1 MVLRRVNP
9 HLVCFLLLLSCIPA
23 ILASKPTSF
32 CKCTCF
38 SNSTIIE
45 LGPPDLQSQ
54 SGDFN
59 GRLLRTRASDESG
72 DRMNRALNCNDC
84 NRKFC
89 IEYNLP
95 KCQHAEEE
103 DIFTTCFQR
112 DSRKDQ
118 AVVFIFIIATGG
130 LLVWAAL
137 KPWLEKWVEV
147 CLPFKPISMH
157 IASYKTTC

>member
-1 MVLRRVNP
+1 
-9 HLVCFLLLLSCIPA
+9 
-23 ILASKPTSF
+23 
-32 CKCTCF
+32 
-38 SNSTIIE
+38 
-45 LGPPDLQSQ
+45 
-54 SGDFN
+54 
-59 GRLLRTRASDESG
+59 
-72 DRMNRALNCNDC
+72 MNRALNCNDC

-137 KPWLEKWVEV
+137 KPWLEKWVEAARERRAYIPV
-147 CLPFKPISMH
+147 SDTPDN
-157 IASYKTTC
+157 